1 MFVEGKIIDLVI
13 RTVSP
18 KNGQNFTAFDQ
29 VHLLVKENPD
39 RNPEKI
45 ICNPEHINGA
55 EVGKNIK
62 LPVYVKPFS
71 TRSGGG
77 GYELRSS
84 SPTK

>member
-1 MFVEGKIIDLVI
+1 MFVEGKIIDSVL

-18 KNGQNFTAFDQ
+18 KNGQTFTAFDQ
-29 VHLLVKENPD
+29 VHLLVKESPD

-62 LPVYVKPFS
+62 LAVYVKPYS
-71 TRSGGG
+71 SRGGG
-77 GYELRSS
+77 AGYELRSS
-84 SPTK
+84 APK